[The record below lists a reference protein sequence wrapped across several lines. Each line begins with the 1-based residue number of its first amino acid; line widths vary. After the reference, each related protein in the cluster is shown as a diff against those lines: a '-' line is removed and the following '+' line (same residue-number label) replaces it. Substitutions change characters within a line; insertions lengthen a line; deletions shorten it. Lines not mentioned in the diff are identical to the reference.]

1 VVPLEVATPLLLLV
15 LPLVL
20 PLEVATPLPL
30 VLPTEAAAVAPPP
43 PSLFESDSAGAH
55 EIATQLARVTPK
67 ASRLNV

>member
-1 VVPLEVATPLLLLV
+1 MV
-15 LPLVL
+15 

-30 VLPTEAAAVAPPP
+30 ALPLEVAPPLPLALPTEPLAVAPPP

-55 EIATQLARVTPK
+55 EIATPLARVTQK